1 MSRANSLRIFHRRGV
16 VAIVAL
22 ALIAGAVWVFVLGG
36 GENLV
41 AEPATE
47 GEAACAA
54 EAREA
59 AMEHTRWSN
68 EGSAIRADERD
79 ALSAEDHAA
88 YDGCRVAGFECMNA
102 LPES

>member
-1 MSRANSLRIFHRRGV
+1 M
-16 VAIVAL
+16 
-22 ALIAGAVWVFVLGG
+22 
-36 GENLV
+36 

-54 EAREA
+54 ETREA

-68 EGSAIRADERD
+68 EGSVIRADERN

-88 YDGCRVAGFECMNA
+88 YDGRRVAAFECMNT